1 MHDWRRKATYMKKDK
16 ISISFIQ
23 GKNEEVFYDI
33 FLPISEDVVTSLN
46 STKCIRKEIVSN
58 ISKIF
63 SPKLSELVRF
73 NSLERMP
80 EIFIDGK
87 YRPMNDSDDV
97 FFNTL
102 LMNNLESQHIP
113 RTISMSDSNYI
124 FNFLLKKNS
133 VDPFYKYVSSI
144 EWDGVPRVRRWFI
157 DGLGAYIPGVD
168 KDTSDRIIEEATQAW
183 FVGTMGRSNGNS
195 YKLEI
200 VPVLIGDQGTY
211 KSTYVS
217 YTAMSM
223 VEEDW
228 YNSTVASLKDPKFF
242 FESIRGAKVVEWSE
256 STQLKR
262 AEDVELLKAFISQ
275 EKDTYRPSYARNS
288 ETYNRQFSCIMTS
301 NEKTLF
307 NDDTGNRRFIP
318 MVCSDNRARWITYEN
333 MEENL
338 YDVQQVW
345 AEALALL
352 RSGAKAYMPSDVER
366 LAMCQTK
373 KFTKSNEF
381 FDEVISQLDE
391 NYPNVGDHIEVK
403 TLKHMISNIK
413 YDFDEMRNRTVK
425 TEDLIKYAN
434 GEWIFEPKK
443 NIWVNGKLQRRN
455 IITRV
460 KPPSEGE

>member
-1 MHDWRRKATYMKKDK
+1 MTRPLDTINSCNELLENVFNELPPDYVDQLKDVKSFRKVFTTNAKIIFKKD
-16 ISISFIQ
+16 FI
-23 GKNEEVFYDI
+23 D
-33 FLPISEDVVTSLN
+33 SL
-46 STKCIRKEIVSN
+46 
-58 ISKIF
+58 
-63 SPKLSELVRF
+63 RF
-73 NSLERMP
+73 NTLTRIPERLYN
-80 EIFIDGK
+80 GK
-87 YRPMNDSDDV
+87 YRSLRSADDV
-97 FFNTL
+97 YFNVL
-102 LMNNLESQHIP
+102 LINNLERIGLN
-113 RTISMSDSNYI
+113 RTISMADSNNIIDYLVDH
-124 FNFLLKKNS
+124 NR
-133 VDPFYKYVSSI
+133 VDPFYEYVSSI

-333 MEENL
+333 MEKNL
-338 YDVQQVW
+338 YDVQQAW

-366 LAMCQTK
+366 LAMCQTR

-381 FDEVISQLDE
+381 FDEIISQLDE
-391 NYPNVGDHIEVK
+391 NYPNVGDYIEVK
-403 TLKHMISNIK
+403 TLKRMISNIK

-425 TEDLIKYAN
+425 TEDLIKYTD
-434 GEWIFEPKK
+434 GEWAFEQMK
-443 NIWVNGKLQRRN
+443 NIWVDGKRVRRN

>member
-1 MHDWRRKATYMKKDK
+1 MSCNKDLLKTDSDNFSGGTYVKLFKEDIPMDFFMLLKQKSYVHTLIRHYNEIFRSDMWK
-16 ISISFIQ
+16 IYRY
-23 GKNEEVFYDI
+23 NT
-33 FLPISEDVVTSLN
+33 LL
-46 STKCIRKEIVSN
+46 
-58 ISKIF
+58 
-63 SPKLSELVRF
+63 
-73 NSLERMP
+73 RMP
-80 EIFIDGK
+80 EVCDKGRFRPISDADYSYFRMRLFEDMCSIGCPRNVSKLDGADLLDIIIEK
-87 YRPMNDSDDV
+87 YP
-97 FFNTL
+97 
-102 LMNNLESQHIP
+102 
-113 RTISMSDSNYI
+113 
-124 FNFLLKKNS
+124 
-133 VDPFYKYVSSI
+133 VDPFYEYVSSI

-168 KDTSDRIIEEATQAW
+168 KSTSDLIIEEATQAW

-318 MVCSDNRARWITYEN
+318 MVCSDNRARWITHEN

-352 RSGAKAYMPSDVER
+352 RSGANAYMPSDVER
-366 LAMCQTK
+366 LAMCQTR

-381 FDEVISQLDE
+381 FDEIISQLDE
-391 NYPNVGDHIEVK
+391 NYPNVGDYIEVK

>member
-1 MHDWRRKATYMKKDK
+1 MTRPLDTINSCNELLENVFNELPPDYVDQLKDVKSFRKVFTTNAKIIFKKD
-16 ISISFIQ
+16 FI
-23 GKNEEVFYDI
+23 D
-33 FLPISEDVVTSLN
+33 SL
-46 STKCIRKEIVSN
+46 
-58 ISKIF
+58 
-63 SPKLSELVRF
+63 RF
-73 NSLERMP
+73 NTLTRIPERLY
-80 EIFIDGK
+80 DGK
-87 YRPMNDSDDV
+87 YRSLRSADDV
-97 FFNTL
+97 YFNVL
-102 LMNNLESQHIP
+102 LINNLERIGLN
-113 RTISMSDSNYI
+113 RTISMADSNNIIDYLVDH
-124 FNFLLKKNS
+124 NR
-133 VDPFYKYVSSI
+133 VDPFYEYVSSI
-144 EWDGVPRVRRWFI
+144 KWDGVPRVRRWFI

-391 NYPNVGDHIEVK
+391 NYPNVGDYIEVK

-413 YDFDEMRNRTVK
+413 YDFDEMRNRTVR
-425 TEDLIKYAN
+425 TEDLIKYTD
-434 GEWIFEPKK
+434 GEWAFEQMK
-443 NIWVNGKLQRRN
+443 NIWVDGKRVRRS

-460 KPPSEGE
+460 EPPSEGE

>member
-1 MHDWRRKATYMKKDK
+1 MHDEKGLSKPVWNGEFMFLFKEYIPIDICGKLNSKSFGDYLVQYYNELFNDGIKKMYRYNTLSRTNEVLFEDTYVSLNENDYTIFGMRLNESLARISCPHK
-16 ISISFIQ
+16 IS
-23 GKNEEVFYDI
+23 
-33 FLPISEDVVTSLN
+33 
-46 STKCIRKEIVSN
+46 KELCVN
-58 ISKIF
+58 
-63 SPKLSELVRF
+63 LVGVMTAWNR
-73 NSLERMP
+73 
-80 EIFIDGK
+80 
-87 YRPMNDSDDV
+87 
-97 FFNTL
+97 
-102 LMNNLESQHIP
+102 
-113 RTISMSDSNYI
+113 
-124 FNFLLKKNS
+124 
-133 VDPFYKYVSSI
+133 VDPFYEYVSSI

-391 NYPNVGDHIEVK
+391 NYPNVGDYIEVK

>member
-1 MHDWRRKATYMKKDK
+1 MKLFKEDMSMDFFMLLKQKSYVHTLIRHYNEIFRSDMWK
-16 ISISFIQ
+16 IYRY
-23 GKNEEVFYDI
+23 NT
-33 FLPISEDVVTSLN
+33 LL
-46 STKCIRKEIVSN
+46 
-58 ISKIF
+58 
-63 SPKLSELVRF
+63 
-73 NSLERMP
+73 RMP
-80 EIFIDGK
+80 EVCDKGRFRPISDVDYYYFRMRLFEDMCSIGCPRNVSKLDGADLLDIIIEK
-87 YRPMNDSDDV
+87 YP
-97 FFNTL
+97 
-102 LMNNLESQHIP
+102 
-113 RTISMSDSNYI
+113 
-124 FNFLLKKNS
+124 
-133 VDPFYKYVSSI
+133 VDPFYEYVSSI

-157 DGLGAYIPGVD
+157 DGLGVYIPGVD
-168 KDTSDRIIEEATQAW
+168 KSTSDLIIEEATQAW

-223 VEEDW
+223 VDEDW

-366 LAMCQTK
+366 LAMCQTRN
-373 KFTKSNEF
+373 FTKSNEF

-391 NYPNVGDHIEVK
+391 NYPNVGDYIEVK

-413 YDFDEMRNRTVK
+413 YDFDEMRNRTVR
-425 TEDLIKYAN
+425 TEDLIKYTN

>member
-1 MHDWRRKATYMKKDK
+1 MSCNKDLLKTDSDNFSGGTYVKLFKEDIPMDFFMLLKQKSYVHTLIRHYNEIFRSDMWK
-16 ISISFIQ
+16 IYRY
-23 GKNEEVFYDI
+23 NT
-33 FLPISEDVVTSLN
+33 LL
-46 STKCIRKEIVSN
+46 
-58 ISKIF
+58 
-63 SPKLSELVRF
+63 
-73 NSLERMP
+73 RMP
-80 EIFIDGK
+80 EVCDKGRFRPISDADYSYFRMRLFEDMCSIGCPRNVSKIDGADLLDIIIEK
-87 YRPMNDSDDV
+87 YP
-97 FFNTL
+97 
-102 LMNNLESQHIP
+102 
-113 RTISMSDSNYI
+113 
-124 FNFLLKKNS
+124 
-133 VDPFYKYVSSI
+133 VDPFYEYVSSI

-168 KDTSDRIIEEATQAW
+168 KDTSDLIIEEATQAW

-318 MVCSDNRARWITYEN
+318 MVCSDNRARWITHEN

-366 LAMCQTK
+366 LAMCQTRN
-373 KFTKSNEF
+373 FTKSNEF

-391 NYPNVGDHIEVK
+391 AYPNVGDYIEVK

-425 TEDLIKYAN
+425 TEDLIKYTN

-443 NIWVNGKLQRRN
+443 NIWVDGKRVRRN